1 MPPTPDLGNFGIFVY
16 FSVGN
21 GLTEAR
27 EAFKKTPGG
36 RSSVLTEY
44 EPVGSHGDPVQVI
57 FVFKH
62 KISKVRFLE
71 KTIILP
77 LGGSCGSR
85 NIKFP
90 IIVPTNC
97 IYFDIRLPQS
107 AIFRKLIFGI

>member
-1 MPPTPDLGNFGIFVY
+1 MAPTPDIGFFGFYFIFPVE
-16 FSVGN
+16 N

-57 FVFKH
+57 FVFKR

-71 KTIILP
+71 NHIILT
-77 LGGSCGSR
+77 LGGSRGSR

-90 IIVPTNC
+90 TIVPTKC
-97 IYFDIRLPQS
+97 GFFEIRLPQS
-107 AIFRKLIFGI
+107 VIF

>member
-1 MPPTPDLGNFGIFVY
+1 MPIGVRFFFV
-16 FSVGN
+16 SVEN

-57 FVFKH
+57 FVFKRQ
-62 KISKVRFLE
+62 ISKVRFLE
-71 KTIILP
+71 NHIILT

-85 NIKFP
+85 SIKFP
-90 IIVPTNC
+90 TIVPTKC
-97 IYFDIRLPQS
+97 CFFEIRLLQS
-107 AIFRKLIFGI
+107 LIF